1 MTTYIKLPRLFWIPT
16 ILIGEYVMVQIIL
29 DRDGF
34 IPQVKGHC
42 QIWLQAPSN
51 IWEVWVKWPWNDL
64 EWGLGPIG
72 SFLDWISVSRDFN
85 IGFLGWFIAI
95 HTFEALFAF
104 KLAWDKNL
112 NLFSCLFWCL
122 QTLVFG
128 LTSFEVKA
136 GLNWYHYLPDFT
148 E

>member
-1 MTTYIKLPRLFWIPT
+1 M
-16 ILIGEYVMVQIIL
+16 
-29 DRDGF
+29 
-34 IPQVKGHC
+34 
-42 QIWLQAPSN
+42 
-51 IWEVWVKWPWNDL
+51 
-64 EWGLGPIG
+64 
-72 SFLDWISVSRDFN
+72 SRDFN

-128 LTSFEVKA
+128 FTSFEVSKIEF
-136 GLNWYHYLPDFT
+136 YMTST
-148 E
+148 ETSEAL